1 MKKYFFVLGS
11 NPELSLAELST
22 LFPENKWQRIASV
35 VFSDFSEEL
44 NCTDLMNSLGGTI
57 KIGEYLTDFSLAN
70 RHALSEFTKKEIIKN
85 ARENNLNGKFNFGF
99 SFYGSR
105 KLPGDFFKLALA
117 VKKDL
122 KNFDI
127 SSRIVTS
134 REQIL
139 SSVVVEQNGLVDG
152 GLELCFFVDKN
163 KVFIGRTST
172 VQPFKDLSKR
182 DFGRPNRDD
191 HSGMIPPKLAQ
202 IMVNL
207 ARGGDADFKEKKIL
221 DPFCGS
227 GTILMEA
234 YLMDFK
240 NIIGS
245 DLSDKAINDSI
256 SNIDWI
262 IDFNEKKSIESCSK
276 NIDIFQSDV
285 LDLDKSLDKNSID
298 YIVCEPYL
306 GPQRGFKDF
315 NEVVKELNDLYS
327 GALNVFYKILK
338 TGGRIVMIWPQFRA
352 NNKTWKLEPNVSN
365 FKMIPA
371 LIFNESNNEEKSQRK
386 NLVYGREDQKVWREI
401 VVLEKK

>member
-11 NPELSLAELST
+11 NPELSLAELSA
-22 LFPENKWQRIASV
+22 LFPDNNWQRIGSV
-35 VFSDFSEEL
+35 VFSNFSKEL
-44 NCTDLMNSLGGTI
+44 DYNSLINSLGGTI
-57 KIGEYLTDFSLAN
+57 KIGEDLTDFSLAN
-70 RHALSEFTKKEIIKN
+70 RHALSEFIKKEIIKLAQKKN
-85 ARENNLNGKFNFGF
+85 VGGKFNFGF
-99 SFYGSR
+99 SFYGSK

-122 KNFDI
+122 KNFNI

-134 REQIL
+134 KEQIL
-139 SSVVVEQNGLVDG
+139 SSVVVEQNGLVG
-152 GLELCFFVDKN
+152 NGLELCFFIDKN
-163 KVFIGRTST
+163 KVFIGKTLT

-202 IMVNL
+202 IMINL
-207 ARGGDADFKEKKIL
+207 ARGDDSNFKEKKIL

-234 YLMDFK
+234 YLMNFR

-245 DLSDKAINDSI
+245 DLSEKAVSDSLK
-256 SNIDWI
+256 NIDWI
-262 IDFNEKKSIESCSK
+262 IDFNEKKSISDCGR

-285 LDLDKSLDKNSID
+285 LDLDRYLDKNYID

-315 NEVVKELNDLYS
+315 DQVVGELNLLYS
-327 GALNVFYKILK
+327 RSLDVFYKILK
-338 TGGRIVMIWPQFRA
+338 EKGRIVMIWPQFRA
-352 NNKTWKLEPNVSN
+352 GNKIWKLNPNVSKLN
-365 FKMIPA
+365 YLVKRG
-371 LIFNESNNEEKSQRK
+371 S
-386 NLVYGREDQKVWREI
+386 LVYGREDQKVWREI
-401 VVLEKK
+401 IVLTK

>member
-11 NPELSLAELST
+11 NPELSLAELSA
-22 LFPENKWQRIASV
+22 LFPDNNWQRVGSV
-35 VFSDFSEEL
+35 VFSNFLEEL
-44 NCTDLMNSLGGTI
+44 NHNDLINSLGGTI
-57 KIGEYLTDFSLAN
+57 KIGEVLTDFSLAN
-70 RHALSEFTKKEIIKN
+70 RHALSEFTKKEIIKI
-85 ARENNLNGKFNFGF
+85 AQKNNIGGKFNFGF
-99 SFYGSR
+99 SFYGSK

-122 KNFDI
+122 KNFNI

-139 SSVVVEQNGLVDG
+139 SSVIVEQNKLVDG
-152 GLELCFFVDKN
+152 GLELCFFIDKN
-163 KVFIGRTST
+163 KVFVGKTLT

-202 IMVNL
+202 IMINL
-207 ARGGDADFKEKKIL
+207 ARSGDNDFKEKTIL

-234 YLMDFK
+234 SLLGFK

-245 DLSDKAINDSI
+245 DLSEKAVFDSQKNIEWINDLLKI
-256 SNIDWI
+256 GN
-262 IDFNEKKSIESCSK
+262 K
-276 NIDIFQSDV
+276 NINIFQSDV
-285 LDLDKSLDKNSID
+285 LLLNKETKEESVD

-315 NEVVKELNDLYS
+315 NDVVKELNDLYS
-327 GALNVFYKILK
+327 GALSVFYKILRK
-338 TGGRIVMIWPQFRA
+338 GGRIVMIWPQFRA
-352 NNKTWKLEPNVSN
+352 NNKIWKLNPSV
-365 FKMIPA
+365 
-371 LIFNESNNEEKSQRK
+371 NNLKLLPTLSLKNNQENHENSRK
-386 NLVYGREDQKVWREI
+386 TLVYGREDQKVWREI
-401 VVLEKK
+401 VVLTK

>member
-11 NPELSLAELST
+11 NPELSLAELLS
-22 LFPENKWQRIASV
+22 LFPNNNWQRIDSV

-44 NCTDLMNSLGGTI
+44 NCINLMDFLGGTI
-57 KIGEYLTDFSLAN
+57 KIGEYLSDFSLAN
-70 RHALSEFTKKEIIKN
+70 RHALSEFTKKEIIKI
-85 ARENNLNGKFNFGF
+85 AQKNNVSGKFNFGF

-122 KNFDI
+122 KKFDI

-139 SSVVVEQNGLVDG
+139 SSVVVEQNGLVNN

-163 KVFIGRTST
+163 KVFIGKTLT

-202 IMVNL
+202 IMINL
-207 ARGGDADFKEKKIL
+207 ARGDDVDFKEKKIL

-234 YLMDFK
+234 YLMSFR

-245 DLSDKAINDSI
+245 DLSEKAISDSLK
-256 SNIDWI
+256 NINWI
-262 IDFNEKKSIESCSK
+262 IEFNEGKTITNCGK

-285 LDLDKSLDKNSID
+285 LDLDKNLDKNFID

-315 NEVVKELNDLYS
+315 DQVVSELNLLYS
-327 GALNVFYKILK
+327 RALDVFYKILK
-338 TGGRIVMIWPQFRA
+338 EKGKIVMIWPQFRA
-352 NNKTWKLEPNVSN
+352 GNKTWKLNPNILK
-365 FKMIPA
+365 FKY
-371 LIFNESNNEEKSQRK
+371 LRK
-386 NLVYGREDQKVWREI
+386 RGELVYGRDDQKVWREI
-401 VVLEKK
+401 VILTK